1 MSNIILIIGASGAGT
16 TTLAQILEREYDY
29 KWLDIDNY
37 FWKPTDPPFV
47 QSRPREERVALLEQ
61 DLQKYPKCAI
71 SGSLVMWGDVF
82 IPLFDLVVF
91 VDTPTEVRIE
101 RLKKRE
107 FQRFGKRI
115 QQGGDM
121 YEAHI
126 EFIEWAKTY
135 DTNSPPQ
142 RCRKSHEEW
151 FKLLSCPL
159 LRVDGTKP
167 TEELAKQVLEVIK

>member
-16 TTLAQILEREYDY
+16 TTLAQALEREYDY
-29 KWLDIDNY
+29 KWLDTDDY
-37 FWKPTDPPFV
+37 FWESTDPPFV
-47 QSRPREERVALLEQ
+47 QSRPREERVALLKQ
-61 DLQKYPKCAI
+61 DIQKYPKCAI
-71 SGSLVMWGDVF
+71 SGALGMWGDVF
-82 IPLFDLVVF
+82 IPRFDLVVF

-121 YEAHI
+121 YETHT

-142 RCRKSHEEW
+142 RCRKLHEEW

-167 TEELAKQVLEVIK
+167 TEELAKQVLEVTK